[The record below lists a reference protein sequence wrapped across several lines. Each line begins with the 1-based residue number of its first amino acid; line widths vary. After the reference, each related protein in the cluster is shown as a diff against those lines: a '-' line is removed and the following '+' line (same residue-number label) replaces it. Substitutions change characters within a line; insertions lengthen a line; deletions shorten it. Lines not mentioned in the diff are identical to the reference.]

1 MTQKFVKTLKASE
14 FQTLMVAHESLISKL
29 IGIPPVQQTTFS
41 DYEGV
46 VKSLG
51 AWGGDFVLA
60 CGPKTSKAYFSDKGY
75 ATCIPYSELVFRGK

>member
-1 MTQKFVKTLKASE
+1 VKTQKKSE
-14 FQTLMVAHESLISKL
+14 FQNLMLTHESIISKL
-29 IGIPPVQQTTFS
+29 IGMPPVQQTMFS

-60 CGPKTSKAYFSDKGY
+60 CGPKTSKAYFLAKGY
-75 ATCIPYSELVFRGK
+75 TVCIPYFELISRGN